1 MVSIS
6 FLIKTE
12 DMKEYSRLNEL
23 PRGKAD
29 DHFIHGCT
37 VFEGG
42 GWRGVYTQGVIDEL
56 MIQGI
61 NLDCSIGVSAGA
73 LMSVNYLTGQIGR
86 GPYITLKYR
95 HDSRFVGWRA
105 MIENH
110 GISGFRFMHEG
121 VEKIW
126 PADNVRYYR
135 QDLRH
140 IAVATDMETGLPR
153 YFEKGKDSWFWTGVR
168 AGATIPF
175 LSEPVKIEGVPY
187 MDGGISDPLPLE
199 WALTHDYEKILIVK
213 TRPEGWRQQKD
224 YPARLCDSFYQKY
237 PKFDEK
243 LKTMKQRTNRI
254 LNHIDELE
262 QNGRIFVI
270 SPSEKIEISMF
281 SGDMEKLGAFYELGR
296 ADTRSAADSL
306 REYLSN
312 SDSD

>member
-105 MIENH
+105 IIENH

-126 PADNVRYYR
+126 PADNARYYR

-153 YFEKGKDSWFWTGVR
+153 YFEKGKLAKGC
-168 AGATIPF
+168 
-175 LSEPVKIEGVPY
+175 
-187 MDGGISDPLPLE
+187 
-199 WALTHDYEKILIVK
+199 
-213 TRPEGWRQQKD
+213 QQ
-224 YPARLCDSFYQKY
+224 
-237 PKFDEK
+237 
-243 LKTMKQRTNRI
+243 
-254 LNHIDELE
+254 
-262 QNGRIFVI
+262 
-270 SPSEKIEISMF
+270 
-281 SGDMEKLGAFYELGR
+281 
-296 ADTRSAADSL
+296 
-306 REYLSN
+306 
-312 SDSD
+312 